1 MDEQEQ
7 TIDLRNLLMVLRDHI
22 VVILVAMVA
31 CGAIAFT
38 LSAFVI
44 EKQYT
49 SSALLYVENSANK
62 TDESAINI
70 NDINAAQKLVNT
82 CQILFTSDYML
93 NQLAD
98 ELEEFGYTA
107 ADYKDMITIESVNS
121 TEVLKISVETDS
133 PDTATEIADKL
144 VELSQKEYM
153 RVIKNGSIEVVSNA
167 IYPESHTFPSNTLF
181 TAVGLLVGLFGSY
194 FIFLIIELLDVKVKP
209 DDDLAKRYDIP
220 VFAEIMDFLA
230 VDKSDYKY
238 SKYGGYGS
246 KKKNETKSE
255 IADADLEKD
264 IDIDADDDEN
274 DDFDINDE
282 EEF

>member
-7 TIDLRNLLMVLRDHI
+7 SIDLRNLLMVLRDHI
-22 VVILVAMVA
+22 VIILVAMVA

-62 TDESAINI
+62 NDESAINI

-93 NQLAD
+93 NQLAA
-98 ELEEFGYTA
+98 ELPELGYKA
-107 ADYKDMITIESVNS
+107 ANYKKMITIESVNS
-121 TEVLKISVETDS
+121 TEVLKISVVTDS
-133 PDTATEIADKL
+133 PKSATEIADKL

-167 IYPESHTFPSNTLF
+167 IFPESHTFPSNTLF
-181 TAVGLLVGLFGSY
+181 TVVGLILGLLGSY
-194 FIFLIIELLDVKVKP
+194 FVFLIIEILDVKVKP
-209 DDDLAKRYDIP
+209 EDDLAKRYNIP

-230 VDKSDYKY
+230 VDKSDYNY
-238 SKYGGYGS
+238 SKYGGYNS
-246 KKKNETKSE
+246 KKKGEVRGK
-255 IADADLEKD
+255 
-264 IDIDADDDEN
+264 IDDGDSEN
-274 DDFDINDE
+274 DVDTVNDLNKE

>member
-7 TIDLRNLLMVLRDHI
+7 SIDLRNLLMVLRDHI
-22 VVILVAMVA
+22 VIILVAMVA

-62 TDESAINI
+62 NDESAINI

-93 NQLAD
+93 NQLAA
-98 ELEEFGYTA
+98 ELPELGYKA
-107 ADYKDMITIESVNS
+107 ANYKKMITIESVNS
-121 TEVLKISVETDS
+121 TEVLKISVVTDS
-133 PDTATEIADKL
+133 PKSATEIADKL

-167 IYPESHTFPSNTLF
+167 IFPESHTFPSNTLF
-181 TAVGLLVGLFGSY
+181 TVVGLILGLLGSY
-194 FIFLIIELLDVKVKP
+194 FVFLIIEILDVKVKP
-209 DDDLAKRYDIP
+209 EDDLAKRYNIP

-230 VDKSDYKY
+230 VDKSDYNY
-238 SKYGGYGS
+238 SKYGGYNS
-246 KKKNETKSE
+246 KKKGEVRGKIDDGDSE
-255 IADADLEKD
+255 ND
-264 IDIDADDDEN
+264 IDSVN
-274 DDFDINDE
+274 DLNKE